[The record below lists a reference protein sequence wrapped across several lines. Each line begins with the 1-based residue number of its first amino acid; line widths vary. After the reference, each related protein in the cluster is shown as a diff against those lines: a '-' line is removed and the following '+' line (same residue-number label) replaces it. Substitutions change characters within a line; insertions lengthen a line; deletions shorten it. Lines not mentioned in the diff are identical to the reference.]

1 MKSTTTACVLLFV
14 TLTAQAQTAPM
25 GRLFTTPAERHQLD
39 IQRGLVAAPPVPV
52 VEAAPVPQPMTV
64 NGFVRRSSG
73 KSTVWVNNEVQE
85 GARNRFSGP
94 AQAPRVT
101 LTLPSGRKVVLK
113 PGQSVDMNAGTVTD
127 VDKP

>member
-1 MKSTTTACVLLFV
+1 MKYHATACLLLAAAV
-14 TLTAQAQTAPM
+14 GAQAQTAPM

-39 IQRGLVAAPPVPV
+39 IQRGLAAAPPAPV
-52 VEAAPVPQPMTV
+52 VEAASAPQPMTV

-73 KSTVWVNNEVQE
+73 KSTVWVNNEARE

-101 LTLPSGRKVVLK
+101 LTLPSGQKVVLK

-127 VDKP
+127 VDRP

>member
-1 MKSTTTACVLLFV
+1 MKYHATACLLLAAAV
-14 TLTAQAQTAPM
+14 GAQAQTAPM

-39 IQRGLVAAPPVPV
+39 IQRGLVAAPPAPV
-52 VEAAPVPQPMTV
+52 VEAAPAAQPMTV

-73 KSTVWVNNEVQE
+73 KSTVWVNNEARE

-101 LTLPSGRKVVLK
+101 LTLPSGQKVVLK

-127 VDKP
+127 VDRP

>member
-1 MKSTTTACVLLFV
+1 MKPTVAACLLLGA
-14 TLTAQAQTAPM
+14 TLNARAQTAPM

-39 IQRGLVAAPPVPV
+39 VQRGLIAAPPAPV
-52 VEAAPVPQPMTV
+52 VEAAPAPQPMTV

-73 KSTVWVNNEVQE
+73 KSTVWVNNEAQE

-101 LTLPSGRKVVLK
+101 LTLPSGQKVVLK
-113 PGQSVDMNAGTVTD
+113 PGQSVDVNAGTVTD
-127 VDKP
+127 VEKP

>member
-1 MKSTTTACVLLFV
+1 MKYHATACLLLAAAV
-14 TLTAQAQTAPM
+14 GAQAQTAPM

-39 IQRGLVAAPPVPV
+39 IQRGLVAAPPAPV
-52 VEAAPVPQPMTV
+52 VEAASAPQPMTV

-73 KSTVWVNNEVQE
+73 KSTVWVNNEARE

-101 LTLPSGRKVVLK
+101 LTLPSGQKVVLK

-127 VDKP
+127 VDSP